1 MAAGPNRVT
10 QGWRLC
16 ENAHVQGLGILIYS
30 SFYLYKTNV
39 WKWRLCC
46 MEECKFITTIPSTTE
61 MTLCCSFRSQ
71 TCSLQPHVRLH
82 FSQFWAAALNTAL
95 RNNQR
100 RHIWPSIYSVFT
112 QIFFFFFLGACIM
125 WIHSDPELKDIQNQP
140 VLQTFAALVYYSS
153 VARSAPH
160 TINSAGLINTVYPH
174 NMGAPDF
181 SVHEHHSLASGH
193 KQLRA
198 L

>member
-112 QIFFFFFLGACIM
+112 QIFFGGDHSVTTRCLHHVDPFWSRTERHTKSACPA
-125 WIHSDPELKDIQNQP
+125 DLCCFGL
-140 VLQTFAALVYYSS
+140 LQQRCKKCSTY
-153 VARSAPH
+153 H
-160 TINSAGLINTVYPH
+160 
-174 NMGAPDF
+174 
-181 SVHEHHSLASGH
+181 
-193 KQLRA
+193 
-198 L
+198 